1 MLGVGIVSISGNMGE
16 DRIRPIKSILQQ
28 IIPIFYKYPL
38 LTSKYFNYD
47 LFKQAA
53 LICSNPVLSKKKKG
67 RIFNWT

>member
-1 MLGVGIVSISGNMGE
+1 MLGAGQVSISGNMAE
-16 DRIRPIKSILQQ
+16 YRIRDLKSILQH

-53 LICSNPVLSKKKKG
+53 LICSNPFLSKKKRTK
-67 RIFNWT
+67 F